1 MDWQRP
7 VRDDRRAGKVQRMAR
22 GGAEG
27 AWLQVLPH
35 YALSCQ
41 SLRTLCGRTFN
52 VAILQRYSHLRKH
65 FYALTEDNTS
75 GTFTGLHE
83 HSSTE
88 RMRFIHPISTLAFGA
103 RSLPSDLALEPADTL
118 SLYHALV
125 ARRQD
130 LPDIDLAALDPV
142 VFFKDQHEHGLLKQ
156 MDVIR
161 YENALKAV
169 VEGLLQ
175 SFNPEDDK
183 AALYGVTRKLEDP
196 VLATMPQG
204 RLNSVPSKDMFKGEL
219 CLGSVSQ
226 VCRLTL
232 RKTTSSILCPTFT
245 STATW

>member
-1 MDWQRP
+1 
-7 VRDDRRAGKVQRMAR
+7 VQKAHDFKYSLIMH
-22 GGAEG
+22 
-27 AWLQVLPH
+27 PH
-35 YALSCQ
+35 VSHF
-41 SLRTLCGRTFN
+41 RTLCGRMLNLDF
-52 VAILQRYSHLRKH
+52 LQRYSHLRKH
-65 FYALTEDNTS
+65 IYALTEDHTS
-75 GTFTGLHE
+75 GTFTGLPE

-88 RMRFIHPISTLAFGA
+88 RMRFVHPISTLAFGA
-103 RSLPSDLALEPADTL
+103 RGLPSDLALEPADTL

-130 LPDIDLAALDPV
+130 LPDVDLAALDPV
-142 VFFKDQHEHGLLKQ
+142 VFFKNQHEHGLLKQ

-175 SFNPEDDK
+175 SFDPEDDE

-204 RLNSVPSKDMFKGEL
+204 RLNSVPSKDIFKGEL
-219 CLGSVSQ
+219 RLGSVNQ
-226 VCRLTL
+226 VYRLIF

-245 STATW
+245 SAATW